1 MKRHPGASVAV
12 ALFAIA
18 GMVALQACSN
28 SSEPPVLPDPGIVD
42 TTTHDYS
49 WEYHFIDGPRGEIN
63 LLRDIQIVD
72 ENDIWFIGEIYTDTL
87 NYSIPHGV
95 ARRYINTMHWNGSAF
110 SSNIYETV
118 IGNGEVRPTL
128 FDAVTGRKQSIYF
141 ISGNG
146 ITELNDDTMVFHD
159 MRIMKNKWSGR
170 VMASSE
176 RSGNMFIHGGLGFL
190 SELVQSGPLQPIG
203 IRQIPLPTQ
212 APVRAFVEVNE
223 QEYYIG
229 VYSDE
234 TGEHHWYHSK
244 DGMLLEYAFSP
255 VGVYSREYCT
265 ALWASD
271 DKLFATTTPF
281 LFVQSHADTSDRVF
295 INFLDD
301 LGRSSIGRIEKMT
314 GRANNDIFFVGQ
326 VSTVMH
332 YNGKSF
338 HVYDEIA
345 EKASMSRF
353 WDVAIV
359 GDKVYIVGVRT
370 FEGRYQAALII
381 GTKR

>member
-1 MKRHPGASVAV
+1 MKRYLGGSV

-18 GMVALQACSN
+18 AMVALLACSN
-28 SSEPPVLPDPGIVD
+28 SSEPPVPPDPGIVD

-72 ENDIWFIGEIYTDTL
+72 ADDIWFVGEIYTDTL
-87 NYSIPHGV
+87 NYSIPH
-95 ARRYINTMHWNGSAF
+95 RKTIRFLNTMHWNGATLSGY
-110 SSNIYETV
+110 SYEAIV
-118 IGNGEVRPTL
+118 ASGEVERANFYAL
-128 FDAVTGRKQSIYF
+128 AIRRRSKYL
-141 ISGNG
+141 ISGLG
-146 ITELNDDTMVFHD
+146 ITELNDDTIVFHD
-159 MRIMKNKWSGR
+159 MRILNGKWSGFE
-170 VMASSE
+170 MASTES
-176 RSGNMFIHGGLGFL
+176 SGNMFIYGLPGFL
-190 SELVQSGPLQPIG
+190 AELVQAGPLQPIG
-203 IRQIPLPTQ
+203 IRQISLPTQ
-212 APVRAFVEVNE
+212 APVRAFVEVGE
-223 QEYYIG
+223 QEYFIG
-229 VYSDE
+229 GYSDE

-255 VGVYSREYCT
+255 VGVYSRDYCT

-281 LFVQSHADTSDRVF
+281 LFVQSLADTSDRVF

-353 WDVAIV
+353 WDVAIA
-359 GDKVYIVGVRT
+359 GDKVYIVGVRE

-381 GTKR
+381 GTKQ